1 MKAEQ
6 LTEGGVIFI
15 VLVAKIDKGLAAY
28 RSDFHRT
35 EGVVRSRDSRV
46 LVAQKEILKIH
57 FRRRQSDFTV
67 KSLSRMYGVVR
78 CTEDAAEKAA
88 AEKAAL

>member
-1 MKAEQ
+1 
-6 LTEGGVIFI
+6 VIFI

-67 KSLSRMYGVVR
+67 KES
-78 CTEDAAEKAA
+78 
-88 AEKAAL
+88 

>member
-1 MKAEQ
+1 MCFALHSGSRLGQKSMKAEQ

-35 EGVVRSRDSRV
+35 EG
-46 LVAQKEILKIH
+46 I
-57 FRRRQSDFTV
+57 
-67 KSLSRMYGVVR
+67 
-78 CTEDAAEKAA
+78 KAW
-88 AEKAAL
+88 